1 MVCSDVRTV
10 IRARTVL
17 TDWELWACAN
27 QQIARFGDMAAVYAA
42 MRADQL
48 LDAGDLAGHRTW
60 TSILHRINELQ
71 RLPHNDTAH

>member
-1 MVCSDVRTV
+1 M
-10 IRARTVL
+10 L

-27 QQIARFGDMAAVYAA
+27 QQIGRYGDMAALSAA

-48 LDAGDLAGHRTW
+48 LEAGDLEGHRTW

-71 RLPHNDTAH
+71 RLPRNDTTH